1 MKIKDKTGKPLIF
14 IIMIND
20 YKTVICECYKEKN
33 IYIKQNMS
41 VGIFI
46 FILEWIVLTK
56 LPKIFILVRA
66 KA

>member
-20 YKTVICECYKEKN
+20 YKIVICECYKEKT
-33 IYIKQNMS
+33 YTKQNMS
-41 VGIFI
+41 GGIFI

-56 LPKIFILVRA
+56 LPEIFILVRA